1 MNDKERWVLDWFKK
15 ADSDLRAAEVLIR
28 VEEPSA
34 DIVCF
39 HTQQCVEKYLK
50 GFLSFHEKEFPKT
63 HDLLELLLEYCCPI
77 DPSFVKWEE
86 VCDQLNDY
94 SVASRYPDDSH
105 EYSVAEAEE
114 AISHANDLKD
124 FVRRKVRLEER

>member
-1 MNDKERWVLDWFKK
+1 MNDKEAWVLEWFKK
-15 ADSDLRAAEVLIR
+15 ADGDLRAAEVLIR
-28 VEEPSA
+28 LEYPSS

-63 HDLLELLLEYCCPI
+63 HDLVELLTGCEDI
-77 DPSFVKWEE
+77 DPAFAKWEAI
-86 VCDQLNDY
+86 CRSLTIY
-94 SVASRYPDDSH
+94 AIASRYPDDTY
-105 EYSVAEAEE
+105 EYTVTEAEE

-124 FVRRKVRLEER
+124 FVRSKVGLEKR